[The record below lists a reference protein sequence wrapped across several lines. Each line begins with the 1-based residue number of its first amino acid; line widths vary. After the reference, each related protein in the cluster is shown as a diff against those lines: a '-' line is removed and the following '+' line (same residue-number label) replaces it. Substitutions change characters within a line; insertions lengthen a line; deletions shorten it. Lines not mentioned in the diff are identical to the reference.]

1 MKSAFVSLYLMA
13 VTVITAIAGRS
24 LWFTQDYLTWG
35 GVLLVS
41 APFLGV
47 ITWLM
52 VFRNVAR
59 TSARFPTLIG
69 LATAGVALASWGY
82 VRGGSPLA
90 PLLAI
95 VAWAGF
101 MLYSYW
107 YSSLKRQCN
116 GQLTIGNSLPNFEL
130 TDVAGNKVSSSSF
143 NDKPTIWIFYR
154 GNWCPLCMAQIKELV
169 AQYKELKSYGVRT
182 ALISSQPHGKTVA
195 LAKRFDAP
203 FDFLT
208 DEGNSAARALGIDH
222 PGGLPMGMEV
232 LGYDSDTVL
241 PTVIISDTGGRILW
255 VHETDNYRVR
265 PEPGNYLAVLRDK
278 GVIAGADRPLATEG
292 GIR

>member
-1 MKSAFVSLYLMA
+1 MKSVFVSLYLMA
-13 VTVITAIAGRS
+13 AAVITSIAGQS

-59 TSARFPTLIG
+59 TSPRFPTLIG
-69 LATAGVALASWGY
+69 LATAGALLASWGY

-95 VAWAGF
+95 VAWVGF

-107 YSSLKRQCN
+107 YSSLKRQGN
-116 GQLTIGNSLPNFEL
+116 GQLTIGKSLPNFEL

-143 NDKPTIWIFYR
+143 NDRPTIWIFYR

-169 AQYKELKSYGVRT
+169 AQYKELQAYGVRI
-182 ALISSQPHGKTVA
+182 ALISPQPHGKTVA

-222 PGGLPMGMEV
+222 PGGLPMGMQV

-255 VHETDNYRVR
+255 AHETDNYRVR
-265 PEPGNYLAVLRDK
+265 PEPENYLAVLRDK
-278 GVIAGADRPLATEG
+278 GVVAGEDRPLATEG